1 VTQRGLYDRSVH
13 DLLGHLKNA
22 DPASPDTFVRRSLL
36 RTDINS
42 IAGVTVPTTGKLLVV
57 PVVLEAGD
65 LVTSVGFVTGTTAA
79 ASPTSG
85 FVALYNSAGT
95 LVGSQSADFTST
107 AMGASATFTKALGAA
122 YRVPTP
128 GVYYVGW
135 CVAAATMPTLLG
147 TPVAPAIAT
156 GEASYARESTSATY
170 TTTAPTTL
178 PAMTARLEC
187 PYFELI

>member
-1 VTQRGLYDRSVH
+1 MTQRGLYDRSVY
-13 DLLGHLKNA
+13 DLLGHMKNA

-65 LVTSVGFVTGTTAA
+65 TVTGVGFVTGTTAA
-79 ASPTSG
+79 VTPTSG

-95 LVGSQSADFTST
+95 LLGQSADFGST
-107 AMGASATFTKALGAA
+107 AMGASATFTKNFASPIK
-122 YRVPTP
+122 VPTS

-135 CVAAATMPTLLG
+135 CVAAGTMP
-147 TPVAPAIAT
+147 
-156 GEASYARESTSATY
+156 
-170 TTTAPTTL
+170 
-178 PAMTARLEC
+178 
-187 PYFELI
+187 